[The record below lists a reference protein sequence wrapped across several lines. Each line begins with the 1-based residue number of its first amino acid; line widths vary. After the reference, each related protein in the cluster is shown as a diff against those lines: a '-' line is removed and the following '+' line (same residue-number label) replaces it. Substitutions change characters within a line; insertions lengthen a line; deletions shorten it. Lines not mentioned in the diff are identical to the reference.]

1 LFRCGYLIL
10 KFLKGFSMNIS
21 VKFLSKN
28 AVAVCFAVA
37 ASASMAGPIV
47 SAVPTTV
54 TPTTSVS
61 LPSQNV
67 APGSGA
73 YDIQYVFQSNVGSV
87 FANVNGAPATITSA
101 TLYQVSGIGG
111 GAPIGATTNLSSTSG
126 GNFALTYSTVVG
138 GYYALNVFG
147 TAPTQSN
154 SLISGQISPVPAPA
168 VLGLVGI
175 GLLGLGLARKAR
187 RA

>member
-1 LFRCGYLIL
+1 
-10 KFLKGFSMNIS
+10 MNTTVNLLCKS
-21 VKFLSKN
+21 

-61 LPSQNV
+61 LPSQSV
-67 APGSGA
+67 AAGSGA

-87 FANVNGAPATITSA
+87 FANVNAAPATITSA

-111 GAPIGATTNLSSTSG
+111 GAPIGATTNLSSTGG

-154 SLISGQISPVPAPA
+154 SLISGQVSPVPAPA